1 MDVMGIAKIL
11 LRAMTSAMLLAAC
24 WAGPVLSAGIIETSV
39 FAVQAVDVDVTDVD
53 ATTAKNKALIEVQMK
68 AFLQL
73 AERLGNDG
81 LVEAVS
87 KYTEKQ
93 VLPYLK
99 SLSIEQ
105 ESVSPGRY
113 QGKFTVRFL
122 PNRIRSLYSNFG
134 VKVAGEQG
142 PVFLV
147 LPIWTQDGGQTLWG
161 DTPWRRAFARLN
173 AEQAAVPLLVPL
185 GDAEDRTL
193 ISVTDAIN
201 GDKVKLEAIRRRYD
215 AAVVVVAYAE
225 LAEGGV
231 KAKMTGSSPLGK
243 LNFDKVYIADSGV
256 TDDSAALAAER
267 FHSVMVEKFRSG
279 ATREA
284 EAQTAQKAVAEKTKR
299 KVLSVSV
306 PFGGPSQW
314 NGLRSRILSTPGVV
328 GLDVAS
334 LGADGAV
341 VSLAFTGTV
350 EEMQS
355 SLQATGLQLGRVAGV
370 WVVSQI

>member
-1 MDVMGIAKIL
+1 MGTATKAIWFAVQL
-11 LRAMTSAMLLAAC
+11 LLAAA
-24 WAGPVLSAGIIETSV
+24 WLAMPARTAGIIETSV
-39 FAVQAVDVDVTDVD
+39 FAVQGVTVDVTDTD
-53 ATTAKNKALIEVQMK
+53 AATAKNKALVEVQLK
-68 AFLQL
+68 AFKQL
-73 AERLGNDG
+73 AERLGNSE
-81 LVEAVS
+81 LLEAVS
-87 KYTEKQ
+87 AYTDKQ

-113 QGKFTVRFL
+113 QGTFTVRFL
-122 PNRIRSLYSNFG
+122 PNRVRSLYSGFG
-134 VKVAGEQG
+134 VKVAGAQG

-147 LPIWTQDGGQTLWG
+147 LPIWTQDGAQVLWAE
-161 DTPWRRAFARLN
+161 TPWRRAFERLN
-173 AEQAAVPLLVPL
+173 AAQATVPLLVPL
-185 GDAEDRTL
+185 GDAEDREL
-193 ISVTDAIN
+193 IGVTDAVN

-231 KAKMTGSSPLGK
+231 KATLQGDSPLGK
-243 LNFDKVYIADSGV
+243 LNFDKVYIADSGT

-267 FHSVMVEKFRSG
+267 FHTVLTDKFKSG
-279 ATREA
+279 ATQVAEQDEA
-284 EAQTAQKAVAEKTKR
+284 AQTKSEKSKR

-306 PFGGPSQW
+306 PFAGPSQW

-328 GLDVAS
+328 GLDVSS

-341 VSLAFTGTV
+341 VSLAYTGTV

-355 SLQATGLQLGRVAGV
+355 SLQASGLQLGRVAGV